1 MKKILFLSY
10 IIIIACNSKS
20 QQKPLEVNEVKSTSG
35 EIILL
40 GEINLANLQ
49 TSRVTP
55 WFNKEFD
62 RVNINYKKAKDLKP
76 FTEGLK
82 ILVFM
87 GTWCDDSHRELPPF
101 FKMLLAMNFDQKHLK
116 IFAMSEEKST
126 PSNFEQGFEINN
138 IPTIIFFKNGK
149 EINRFVEFPVET
161 LESDIQKIISG
172 APYINSYAL

>member
-20 QQKPLEVNEVKSTSG
+20 QQKPLEVNEVKSSSG

-49 TSRVTP
+49 TSSVTP
-55 WFNKEFD
+55 WFNDEFD
-62 RVNINYKKAKDLKP
+62 RVNINFNKAKDLKP
-76 FTEGLK
+76 FTKGLK

-116 IFAMSEEKST
+116 YLRCLRKKAPRLILNKDLKLTTSPRLFFLKMGRKS
-126 PSNFEQGFEINN
+126 ID
-138 IPTIIFFKNGK
+138 
-149 EINRFVEFPVET
+149 
-161 LESDIQKIISG
+161 L
-172 APYINSYAL
+172 